1 MLGFGAHR
9 QVLTATQRSCRKFG
23 EGARTQT
30 CQHRVAFRDPEPCR
44 YPAVLRERWA
54 SPLSQGLGRRGGGD
68 LPLWPGPSV
77 CLLHSKEP
85 AALGIGPQSAL
96 AVLRSHRPPRESR
109 VHMVLG
115 AQGSGLDQ
123 TAALTSS
130 RGRRPLRA
138 PLGGLYWFLDLLT
151 LKAEGGRG
159 TWATSDLCLLCWD
172 LRTACLER
180 GGGRGWGA
188 GQLAQS
194 PRRGA

>member
-1 MLGFGAHR
+1 MPIDKCSLLPRDLAGSSGREHAHKHANTVLPLGTLSPAGTR
-9 QVLTATQRSCRKFG
+9 QSSGSTGPHL
-23 EGARTQT
+23 
-30 CQHRVAFRDPEPCR
+30 
-44 YPAVLRERWA
+44 YPRA
-54 SPLSQGLGRRGGGD
+54 LGGGVGGD

-123 TAALTSS
+123 IAALTSS

-138 PLGGLYWFLDLLT
+138 PLGGLYWVLDLLT